1 MTNGELRRG
10 TGRGAGLESMLCTT
24 GGTGIPHEGPVWQGS
39 GIYEM
44 GTRVP
49 PHSLLGAVHSHK
61 LPWESD
67 CLANAL
73 IDSLR
78 ELLGGRICGAN
89 DNACVL
95 CIRGTVQAHE
105 MQAIEGQH
113 RTAFAS
119 GELQHFLVR
128 NALVGASSV
137 QGGQHI
143 MA

>member
-1 MTNGELRRG
+1 
-10 TGRGAGLESMLCTT
+10 MLYIQ
-24 GGTGIPHEGPVWQGS
+24 GGTGMARGGGIWQGS
-39 GIYEM
+39 GIYKM
-44 GTRVP
+44 GTRLLSLS
-49 PHSLLGAVHSHK
+49 PHGAVHPHELS
-61 LPWESD
+61 WESD
-67 CLANAL
+67 CLANGL
-73 IDSLR
+73 IYSLR
-78 ELLGGRICGAN
+78 ERLGGGICGAN
-89 DNACVL
+89 DYACVL

-113 RTAFAS
+113 RTAFAP